1 MLFCPQ
7 LHQMLT
13 DILALRLNTECIIT
27 KSSSNIPPH
36 LNSVATLPCEI
47 LARFD
52 QQWLVSWFFVRHL
65 VVTILFIG
73 NNFITPQFLSH

>member
-13 DILALRLNTECIIT
+13 DILALRL
-27 KSSSNIPPH
+27 NIPPH

-52 QQWLVSWFFVRHL
+52 QQWLVSCFFVRHL

-73 NNFITPQFLSH
+73 NHFVTPQFLSH